1 MKIKKRTLTHR
12 KTKIEMQIESR
23 KKYKIAKKTYI
34 FGQFN
39 NIKPRNFLSVKQ
51 KE

>member
-23 KKYKIAKKTYI
+23 KKNTKLLKKLIYLVSLIT
-34 FGQFN
+34 
-39 NIKPRNFLSVKQ
+39 
-51 KE
+51 